1 MCQESPNAKEM
12 ILRTLVLVM
21 EENSKLL
28 YNIWG
33 GYLCYVKIY

>member
-12 ILRTLVLVM
+12 ILPTLVLVK